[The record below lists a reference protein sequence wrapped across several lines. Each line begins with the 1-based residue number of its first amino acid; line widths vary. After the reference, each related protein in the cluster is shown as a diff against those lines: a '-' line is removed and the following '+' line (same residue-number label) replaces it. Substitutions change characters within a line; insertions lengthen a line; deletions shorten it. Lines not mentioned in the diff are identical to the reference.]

1 MDIGVIA
8 KHLCFGG
15 KDFTEVPQST
25 HIFPPSPPLP
35 LTSLLTVAQG
45 QSHSLVYTRDFV
57 LVIKLVKS
65 SAKRRVRDKSADI

>member
-1 MDIGVIA
+1 MDTGVIA

-15 KDFTEVPQST
+15 KDCTELPQST

-45 QSHSLVYTRDFV
+45 QSHSLVYTRDV
-57 LVIKLVKS
+57 LMIKLKS
-65 SAKRRVRDKSADI
+65 SAKRRVRDGDESADI